1 MASGFIG
8 GSVRFFEDCLFV
20 RFLAHNLLLAHRE
33 GRRERKRA
41 VSDMLGHLRRGKP
54 IVEDGI
60 DMIQQSCDSTVA
72 IQQDTIQQDTIQQTR
87 FNRHD
92 STRHD
97 STNTIQQEEL
107 APSSLVSPWHQV

>member
-1 MASGFIG
+1 M
-8 GSVRFFEDCLFV
+8 RF
-20 RFLAHNLLLAHRE
+20 
-33 GRRERKRA
+33 
-41 VSDMLGHLRRGKP
+41 
-54 IVEDGI
+54 GI

-97 STNTIQQEEL
+97 STDMIQQVYS
-107 APSSLVSPWHQV
+107 APSSLDCPSGNGPIPHIYQKINFGKEPWCKLRCRTKLTIKLPLSKLDHILNLTNSHLQT